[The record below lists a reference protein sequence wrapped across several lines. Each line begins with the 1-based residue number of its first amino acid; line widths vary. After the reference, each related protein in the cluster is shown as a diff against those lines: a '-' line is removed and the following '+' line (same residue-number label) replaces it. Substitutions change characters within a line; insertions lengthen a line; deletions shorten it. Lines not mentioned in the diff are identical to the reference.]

1 MAYVRA
7 LYSLLVAVAIAAVAS
22 CTGGT
27 SSVAKL
33 STVAA
38 LPKPSLPPWITSIS
52 PTRTAQTLTQIRVI
66 FAKPVTPVEALSGEG
81 PRDVLDRVSIEPEL
95 AGHFVVL
102 TPRMIGFVADR
113 ALPVG
118 TRVRVTLAAG
128 LHDLSGDVL
137 KQDLAWTFETQA
149 LSFTSLPQLTAGDD
163 ESTPAPVGL
172 QPKLQITSN
181 AAVDVASLAAHAEL
195 DGTDGSTAGVTAV
208 LEATPS
214 PSPGDNAQELYDPS
228 LNDWVYDLLPARKL
242 RRAATYRLAI
252 APGVEPLYGNLAT
265 TNRFLGGVRTYD
277 VLAIVPTPA
286 PSPNG
291 GGRFA
296 DGDPAIVFSNPLDP
310 DSVAN
315 AVTISPAPAAVKAL
329 TSVSDQSNTIA
340 INPYALDPD
349 KTYVATVAAS
359 VKDVFG
365 QTLGHEGRVTIHT
378 SDFAPGAWA
387 PTGYQP
393 SVIPAGAS
401 VELNFYATNLPEN
414 SYRTGYARL
423 TPLQMLGSRD
433 PLTLLPPWQSW
444 PSIALRDARRN
455 VQTVVRFP
463 LQSRLRASYGALAY
477 GFRTSLDAPNADP
490 SLVGTVQLTNLGVF
504 SQWFP
509 SHGLVL
515 VQHLNDGAPVR
526 GATVT
531 AYRVDEQNKL
541 APQPCAAGTTDA
553 NGELNFYGVDVER
566 CSILASSNTAPNLGV
581 VVTQGADVA
590 TVTTSSYSG
599 FPRFD
604 IYGGWTSGAPLSRGT
619 IFSDRQMYQP
629 GERGELTGV
638 AYYVKGNRVVPDANA
653 LYTLT
658 LSDPSNVKTSLG
670 RRRTDSLGIF
680 SMPIDFSKQ
689 QALGDYWIAAKG
701 ANGNE
706 IDGSLRVA
714 EFKPP
719 NFNLTLT
726 LGSKSAVAG
735 SSVGANVSANYL
747 FGAPLQGG
755 AAHAYVTRDVAT
767 VQPKG
772 WDDFWF
778 GPQWFYPEQT
788 PSFTTD
794 VLQRDLTLDAKGMT
808 ALDVPVPADL
818 PFPMTYTV
826 DMETSDVSNLSVSDS
841 QTFLALPGDGVIGL
855 ASDTVGKAGTP
866 MPVRV
871 VVTDA
876 DGKALAGRSVHLELQ
891 KMTYTSATQEEEG
904 GENAQQAIKYRTVS
918 SVDVV
923 SGDHPVTAPL
933 TASDSGPYRVIA
945 TPAVL
950 RQAQDDKR
958 NRASATEIQVFAF
971 GSGEADWGLT
981 DSNAVA
987 IKLDKKQYAIGETAN
1002 ALIASPYDRA
1012 DIYIA
1017 VVRNDTLYRTTMRNV
1032 SGTVRFPFKITSE
1045 MMPNAALEAVVVR
1058 RSPSCFDCAQHDK
1071 TALRSAAPST
1081 LSLTGMA
1088 GFNVD
1093 LADRYLKLAI
1103 APRSAT
1109 VAPGGAQSVDFDLTG
1124 RTGTPVRGEVVAM
1137 VVNDAILQLTGYRL
1151 TDLVQ
1156 TVFAQQPIAT
1166 IFADNR
1172 ENVTLK
1178 TQTAPLEKGF
1188 GYGGGFLAGAGST
1201 RVRTNFLPLAYYGV
1215 LPTGADGRAHAQF
1228 TMPDDL
1234 TTWRVMAVALD
1245 GDASHFVT
1253 ADQTFISTQPL
1264 IANPLLPQFARPGD
1278 RFGLGLSL
1286 ANQTG
1291 AAGALDLV
1299 LKLTGALAFAQGDPH
1314 SQRASETAQT
1324 GIQAFRFS
1332 VVAGTPA
1339 PTSFEASSAL
1349 GSQRDA
1355 FKVPFETSDRT
1366 VTESVIESGVS
1377 TGNAAIPIDVSAGGS
1392 LQLTLANSIVP
1403 QFVVPSERVMTD
1415 DVLPLADESASRLI
1429 VASALAR
1436 LRGPYRLVLK
1446 FDPVSAVATNL
1457 QGLLSYQNGD
1467 GGFGAFTGD
1476 SASNPFTT
1484 AGALDALLFARAHG
1498 VRVADSV
1505 VSQGVG
1511 FMTQAL
1517 ANPGRFKWCNDT
1529 LCKAQL
1535 RFEALWTLAQAGH
1548 QRTDFLSDV
1557 VVQADQFDSATQIRL
1572 ARYLLKTPGW
1582 QGQGATMA
1590 DRLQQ
1595 TLYVTGRYS
1604 VANLSDRWRRLGSLV
1619 DAQSQMLQL
1628 LIERRAPAEQIDG
1641 AVRAL
1646 VAQQCKCGWPTTDDT
1661 ASALTALSAYAATEQ
1676 LTPSTATAMVGDR
1689 TVVSVKF
1696 GRTAS
1701 SQTITVDGSSL
1712 KGKSVMI
1719 EGKAH
1724 YTLLYTYPVPPGA
1737 PGQLAAF
1744 RIIRTVNEPGA
1755 ATTPA
1760 SAPALATMDLLAA
1773 AAPLEVPAGHVF
1785 DIGVRTIVDHPV
1797 DRIVIEDP
1805 LPAGFEAVDASFRTT
1820 LQAIVPQ
1827 SDSWQID
1834 TTQIYRDRVVAYAQH
1849 LDPGVYDVHY
1859 LVRSVTPGTFR
1870 WPGARAYLQDAP
1882 EQFGRSASS
1891 TLTVRP

>member
-1 MAYVRA
+1 LA
-7 LYSLLVAVAIAAVAS
+7 
-22 CTGGT
+22 
-27 SSVAKL
+27 
-33 STVAA
+33 
-38 LPKPSLPPWITSIS
+38 
-52 PTRTAQTLTQIRVI
+52 QIRII
-66 FAKPVTPVEALSGEG
+66 FANPVTPVEALSGEG
-81 PRDVLDRVSIEPEL
+81 PRSILDRVSIEPEL

-102 TPRMIGFVADR
+102 TPRMIGFVAER
-113 ALPVG
+113 ALPIG
-118 TRVRVTLAAG
+118 TRVRITLAAG
-128 LHDLSGDVL
+128 LRDLAGDTL
-137 KQDLAWTFETQA
+137 QRDLAWTFETQA
-149 LSFTSLPQLTAGDD
+149 LSFTGLPQLVAGDD
-163 ESTPAPVGL
+163 EATPAPVGL
-172 QPKLQITSN
+172 RPKLQVTGN
-181 AAVDVASLAAHAEL
+181 AAVDVASLAAHATI
-195 DGTDGSTAGVTAV
+195 DGTDGSSSSVTAV

-214 PSPGDNAQELYDPS
+214 PNPGDNAQELYDPS
-228 LNDWVYDLLPARKL
+228 LNVWVYDLRPTQEL
-242 RRAATYRLAI
+242 RRGTTYQLAI

-265 TNRFLGGVRTYD
+265 ARRFLGSVRTYD
-277 VLAIVPTPA
+277 ALTIVPTPV

-296 DGDPAIVFSNPLDP
+296 DGDPAIAFSNPLDP
-310 DSVAN
+310 NSIAN
-315 AVTISPAPAAVKAL
+315 AVSISPAPAAVKTL
-329 TSVSDQSNTIA
+329 TSVPDQSNAIA
-340 INPYALDPD
+340 IDPYALDPD

-365 QTLGHEGRVTIHT
+365 QTLGQERRVTIHT

-387 PTGYQP
+387 PNGWQP
-393 SVIPAGAS
+393 SVIPAGTP
-401 VELNFYATNLPEN
+401 VDLNFYATNLPGN
-414 SYRTGYARL
+414 SYRDGYATL
-423 TPLQMLGSRD
+423 TPLQMLGARD
-433 PLTLLPPWQSW
+433 PLAMLPPWQSW
-444 PSIALRDARRN
+444 PSISLAGARRN
-455 VQTVVRFP
+455 VQSVVRLP
-463 LQSRLRASYGALAY
+463 LQSRLGGSYGALAY
-477 GFRTSLDAPNADP
+477 GFRTALDATGSE
-490 SLVGTVQLTNLGVF
+490 SLVGAVQLTNLGVF

-515 VQHLNDGAPVR
+515 VQRLSDGAPVR
-526 GATVT
+526 EATVT
-531 AYRVDEQNKL
+531 AYRVDDQNKL
-541 APQPCAAGTTDA
+541 APQPCATGATDA

-566 CSILASSNTAPNLGV
+566 CSILASSNQAPNLGV

-590 TVTTSSYSG
+590 TVTTWSYSG
-599 FPRFD
+599 YPRFD

-629 GERGELTGV
+629 GERGEITGV
-638 AYYVKGNRVVPDANA
+638 AYYVKGDRVVPDANA
-653 LYTLT
+653 FYNVT
-658 LSDPSNVKTSLG
+658 LSDPSNVTTSLG

-689 QALGDYWIAAKG
+689 QDLGYYSIAAKG
-701 ANGNE
+701 TNGNE

-726 LGSKSAVAG
+726 LASKSAVAG
-735 SSVGANVSANYL
+735 SSIGANVSANYL

-755 AAHAYVTRDVAT
+755 TAHAYVTRDVAT

-808 ALDVPVPADL
+808 SLDVAVPADL

-841 QTFLALPGDGVIGL
+841 QTFLALPGDAVIGL
-855 ASDTVGKAGTP
+855 ASETVGKAGTP

-876 DGKALAGRSVHLELQ
+876 DGKAIAGRSVHLELQ

-904 GENAQQAIKYRTVS
+904 GENAQQSIKYDTVAGA
-918 SVDVV
+918 DVV
-923 SGDHPVTAPL
+923 SGERPITAQL
-933 TASDSGPYRVIA
+933 TPSDAGPYRIVA
-945 TPAVL
+945 RPAAL
-950 RQAQDDKR
+950 RHAEGDKA
-958 NRASATEIQVFAF
+958 NDASATEIQVFAF
-971 GSGEADWGLT
+971 GAGEADWGLS
-981 DSNAVA
+981 DVNAVA
-987 IKLDKKQYAIGETAN
+987 IKLDKKQYATGETAT

-1012 DIYIA
+1012 DIYLA
-1017 VVRNDTLYRTTMRNV
+1017 VVRNDTIYRTTMHNV
-1032 SGTVRFPFKITSE
+1032 SGTVRFPFMITAE

-1058 RSPSCFDCAQHDK
+1058 RGPSFDPS
-1071 TALRSAAPST
+1071 TGSGRPELRMTTKLAT

-1093 LADRYLKLAI
+1093 LVDRYLKLAI
-1103 APRSAT
+1103 APKNAT
-1109 VAPGGAQSVDFDLTG
+1109 VQPGGAQSVDFALSG
-1124 RTGTPVRGEVVAM
+1124 RAGAPVRGEIVAM
-1137 VVNDAILQLTGYRL
+1137 VVNDAILQLSRYRL
-1151 TDLVQ
+1151 PDLVQ
-1156 TVFAQQPIAT
+1156 TVFAAQPIAT

-1178 TQTAPLEKGF
+1178 TQTPPSEKGF

-1201 RVRTNFLPLAYYGV
+1201 RVRANFQPMPYYSV
-1215 LPTGADGRAHAQF
+1215 LQTDAQGRAHAQF

-1245 GDASHFVT
+1245 GDAAHFVT
-1253 ADQTFISTQPL
+1253 GDRTFISTQPL
-1264 IANPLLPQFARPGD
+1264 IANPLLPLFARPGD
-1278 RFGLGLSL
+1278 RFQLGLSI

-1291 AAGALDLV
+1291 ASGALDLV
-1299 LKLTGALAFAQGDPH
+1299 LKLSGALAFAQGDAH
-1314 SQRASETAQT
+1314 SQRATETAQT
-1324 GIQAFRFS
+1324 GMQAFRFP

-1339 PTSFEASSAL
+1339 ATLVEASSSL

-1355 FKVPFETSDRT
+1355 FRVPFTTSDRT

-1377 TGNAAIPIDVSAGGS
+1377 VGHAAIPLNVSAGGT
-1392 LQLTLANSIVP
+1392 LQLTLGNSIVP
-1403 QFVVPSERVMTD
+1403 QFVVPSERAMEGEA
-1415 DVLPLADESASRLI
+1415 LPLADESASRLV

-1436 LRGPYRLVLK
+1436 LRGPYRLELA
-1446 FDPVSAVATNL
+1446 FDPAAAVATNL
-1457 QGLLSYQNGD
+1457 QGLLSYRRGD
-1467 GGFGAFTGD
+1467 GGFGAFAGA
-1476 SASNPFTT
+1476 SASDPFTT
-1484 AGALDALLFARAHG
+1484 AGALDALLFARAQG
-1498 VRVADSV
+1498 VRVDTNA
-1505 VSQGVG
+1505 VSQGIG

-1517 ANPGRFKWCNDT
+1517 ANPGRFKWCNAA

-1535 RFEALWTLAQAGH
+1535 RFEALWTLSQAGRR
-1548 QRTDFLSDV
+1548 RTDFLSDIV
-1557 VVQADQFDSATQIRL
+1557 AQSSSLDSATQIRL

-1582 QGQGATMA
+1582 QGQGAAMA

-1604 VANLSDRWRRLGSLV
+1604 VANLGTQWSWLGSLV

-1628 LIERRAPAEQIDG
+1628 LIERRAPPEQVDG

-1661 ASALTALSAYAATEQ
+1661 ASALTALSAYAATEK

-1689 TVVSVKF
+1689 TVVSMKF

-1701 SQTITVDGSSL
+1701 SQTITVDASSVN
-1712 KGKSVMI
+1712 GKAVAI
-1719 EGKAH
+1719 EGNAH
-1724 YTLLYTYPVPPGA
+1724 YTLLYTYPVALDA
-1737 PGQLAAF
+1737 PGQLGAF
-1744 RIIRTVNEPGA
+1744 RVIRTVNEPSVGST
-1755 ATTPA
+1755 ATG
-1760 SAPALATMDLLAA
+1760 APALATMDLSA
-1773 AAPLEVPAGHVF
+1773 AAPVAVAAGRVF
-1785 DIGVRTIVDHPV
+1785 DIGIRTIVDHPV

-1805 LPAGFEAVDASFRTT
+1805 LPAGFEAVDTSFRTT

-1834 TTQIYRDRVVAYAQH
+1834 ATQIYRDRVVAYAQH

-1891 TLTVRP
+1891 TLEVRP